1 MSTEKQG
8 NNSNVTIQEPNQE
21 EIKKKLKENI
31 VILFKQI
38 THGCNRKHCYNFFC
52 AKNATSLQS
61 KF

>member
-1 MSTEKQG
+1 MSTERQG
-8 NNSNVTIQEPNQE
+8 NSSNATIQEPNQE

-38 THGCNRKHCYNFFC
+38 THVCNRKHCYNFFC

>member
-1 MSTEKQG
+1 MSTERRA
-8 NNSNVTIQEPNQE
+8 NSSDATIQEPNQE